1 MTIIKTIHEAYDAPE
16 IKYLEVRPE
25 GVLCQS
31 GNTFCIAVAAAQKAD
46 ILDNTVLNI
55 KRDLSGTGAAGTI
68 GIGHKNQ
75 LLTL

>member
-31 GNTFCIAVAAAQKAD
+31 GNTNEGVEFED
-46 ILDNTVLNI
+46 W
-55 KRDLSGTGAAGTI
+55 G
-68 GIGHKNQ
+68 
-75 LLTL
+75 